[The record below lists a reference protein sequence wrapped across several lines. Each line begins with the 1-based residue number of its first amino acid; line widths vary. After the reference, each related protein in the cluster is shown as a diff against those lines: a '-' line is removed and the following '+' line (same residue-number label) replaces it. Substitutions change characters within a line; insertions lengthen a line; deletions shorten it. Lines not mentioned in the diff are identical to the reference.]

1 MPNFHYLGK
10 KGFPHADNVNVYDYN
25 NELDYSRYDYSQ
37 MHVQVCSVNWDQG
50 EAHIGQRVL
59 SGLGNVV
66 YFGSA
71 AERDEWFDAIP
82 DNECFRWDTKF
93 KELHSDL
100 TLNVPLPFD
109 VASNY
114 NYVRVTYN
122 LFANN
127 DSPVEYEDKTGVREW
142 FYFIREARFLAP
154 NTSQLVLLDDA
165 WTTWIYGLD
174 ITSMILERGHAPLF
188 GTTADTYLANPIAN
202 SANLLSEDI
211 NYGDLQKVTKTQATA
226 LNAGDMYAVVA
237 MSGDPK
243 GSWGTKSDNSWQ
255 TPAASHVDVAGA
267 PAMELVAMAAGD
279 LNTFLDSVTTDMPQL
294 KQTIQCVFFCAQE
307 LLSVGTGFTFAGVT
321 CYQVAEYNRVS
332 KQIFTRSKADWG
344 YGAHYANLAKLYTY
358 PYSALEITDE
368 KGNSELVRIEDTSNV
383 LTMDVAA
390 NLVFP
395 YLNLSGVIHGIGG
408 TSSSQ
413 ISFANVD
420 SHTFNMSGRWYEH
433 LREWNIPGFSVV
445 LSAAKQNDFGTHFSR
460 IQQDNDRSTA
470 KTNADASATTASS
483 NSQNVANAGYN
494 AAVTTATA
502 ARTTTNNSADNL
514 LDNATAQTTANDTI
528 NSNSNSTASQDA
540 TLSNAL
546 AQAIQ
551 AWDAGM
557 TRETTNNSIDQANA
571 SAAVGAAGGVINSV
585 AGGAI
590 SGFLTAGPAGA
601 GAGAI
606 GGLVSGGIG
615 AATSLATN
623 AIAVS
628 AMSTQAEAV
637 ISNSQSKLGETQQSN
652 IDRTNNAN
660 SGKTANKDAT
670 NTLITTSA
678 NNTAATSKEN
688 ATTSYNAQVSA
699 ADTTRNAA
707 VAAAQA
713 TETTTKANNTRT
725 YDNEGKRI
733 TNSIKQA
740 ALGAPAIYGSTTN
753 GDFATTRPMGLFVN
767 IVTESDYAIQRAGDE
782 FLRYGYY
789 LDKQWAFDGN
799 WLIGRY
805 FTFWKLRDY
814 WSSNQIPDRFSDQ
827 LRFLLFGGVTVW
839 RRPEDIGKVS
849 IYDNG
854 I

>member
-1 MPNFHYLGK
+1 MPDFHYLGK
-10 KGFPHADNVNVYDYN
+10 KGFPHADNVNVYDYQ

-71 AERDEWFDAIP
+71 AERDKWFDAIP
-82 DNECFRWDTKF
+82 DDECFRWDTKF

-109 VASNY
+109 VASKY

-122 LFANN
+122 LFAND
-127 DSPVEYEDKTGVREW
+127 DSTVEYEDKTGVREW

-202 SANLLSEDI
+202 SANLLSKDI

-226 LNAGDMYAVVA
+226 LNTGDMYAVMA

-255 TPAASHVDVAGA
+255 TPAPSHVDVAGA

-294 KQTIQCVFFCAQE
+294 KQTIQCVFFCAKE
-307 LLSVGTGFTFAGVT
+307 LLSVGAGFAFAGVT
-321 CYQVAEYNRVS
+321 CYQVAGYNRVS

-433 LREWNIPGFSVV
+433 LREWSIPGFSVV

-502 ARTTTNNSADNL
+502 ARTTTNNTADNL

-557 TRETTNNSIDQANA
+557 SRETVNNEANRENA
-571 SAAVGAAGGVINSV
+571 TATVGAAGGVINSV
-585 AGGAI
+585 ASGAI

-606 GGLVSGGIG
+606 GGLVSGGLG

-660 SGKTANKDAT
+660 SGKTANKNAT

-789 LDKQWAFDGN
+789 LDKQWSFDGN

>member
-10 KGFPHADNVNVYDYN
+10 NGFPNADNVNVYDYQN
-25 NELDYSRYDYSQ
+25 DIDYGRYDYSQ
-37 MHVQVCSVNWDQG
+37 MIIQVCSVPWDQG
-50 EAHIGQRVL
+50 EAHIGQRTI

-66 YFGSA
+66 HFGSA
-71 AERDEWFDAIP
+71 AKRDAWFDAIP
-82 DNECFRWDTKF
+82 DTECFRWETKF

-100 TLNVPLPFD
+100 TLRVPLPFD
-109 VASNY
+109 IASNY
-114 NYVRVTYN
+114 NYVRVTYS
-122 LFANN
+122 LFAND
-127 DSPVEYEDKTGVREW
+127 DSPLQYESENGMRKW
-142 FYFIREARFLAP
+142 FYFIREARFIAP
-154 NTSQLVLLDDA
+154 NTTELLLLDDA
-165 WTTWIYGLD
+165 WQTWIYSMG
-174 ITSMILERGHAPLF
+174 ITNMILERGHAPMF
-188 GTTADTYLANPIAN
+188 ATKADAYLANPIAN
-202 SANLLSEDI
+202 CSNLLSEDI
-211 NYGDLQKVTKTQATA
+211 NYGELQKVTKAQATA
-226 LNAGDMYAVVA
+226 LNAGVMYAVVA

-243 GSWGTKSDNSWQ
+243 GSWGAKYSNSWQ
-255 TPAASHVDVAGA
+255 TPAPSHVDIAGA
-267 PAMELVAMAAGD
+267 PALELVAMAAGD
-279 LNTFLDSVTTDMPQL
+279 LNTFLDNVTANMPQL
-294 KQTIQCVFFCAQE
+294 KQTIQCVFFCAKE
-307 LLSVGTGFTFAGVT
+307 LLSVGTGFAFAGVT
-321 CYQVAEYNRVS
+321 CYQVAGYNRVS

-344 YGAHYANLAKLYTY
+344 YGAHYKNLAKLYTY

-368 KGNSELVRIEDTSNV
+368 KGNSELVRIEDTSNA

-433 LREWNIPGFSVV
+433 LREWSIPGFSVI

-494 AAVTTATA
+494 ATVTTATA
-502 ARTTTNNSADNL
+502 ARTTTNNTADNL

-540 TLSNAL
+540 ALSNAL

-557 TRETTNNSIDQANA
+557 SRETVNNEANKENA
-571 SAAVGAAGGVINSV
+571 TAAVGAAGGVVNSV

-590 SGFLTAGPAGA
+590 SGFLTAGPVGA
-601 GAGAI
+601 AAGAI
-606 GGLVSGGIG
+606 GGLVSGGLG

-670 NTLITTSA
+670 NTLIATSA

-713 TETTTKANNTRT
+713 TETTTKANNART
-725 YDNEGKRI
+725 YNNEGSRI
-733 TNSIKQA
+733 TNSVKQA
-740 ALGAPAIYGSTTN
+740 ALGAPAIYGSTAN
-753 GDFATTRPMGLFVN
+753 GEFATTRPMGLFVN
-767 IVTESDYAIQRAGDE
+767 VVTESDYAIQRAGDE

-789 LDKQWAFDGN
+789 LDKQWPFDGN
-799 WLIGRY
+799 WLVGKY
-805 FTFWKLRDY
+805 FSFWKLRDY

-839 RRPEDIGKVS
+839 RRPDDIGKAS

>member
-1 MPNFHYLGK
+1 MPTFHYLGK
-10 KGFPHADNVNVYDYN
+10 NGFPNADNVNVYDYQN
-25 NELDYSRYDYSQ
+25 NLDYARYDYSQ
-37 MHVQVCSVNWDQG
+37 MSIQVCSVPWDQG
-50 EAHIGQRVL
+50 EAHIGQRTI

-66 YFGSA
+66 HFGST
-71 AERDEWFDAIP
+71 EKRDAWFDAIP

-122 LFANN
+122 LFAND

-142 FYFIREARFLAP
+142 FYFIREAKFIAP
-154 NTSQLVLLDDA
+154 NTSQLILLDDA
-165 WTTWIYGLD
+165 WQTWIYGLD

-226 LNAGDMYAVVA
+226 LNTGDMYAVVA

-243 GSWGTKSDNSWQ
+243 GSWGTKSGNSWQ
-255 TPAASHVDVAGA
+255 TPAPSHVYIAGA
-267 PAMELVAMAAGD
+267 PALELVAMAAGD
-279 LNTFLDSVTTDMPQL
+279 LNTFLDNVTADMPQL

-307 LLSVGTGFTFAGVT
+307 LLSVGAGFAFAGVT

-332 KQIFTRSKADWG
+332 KQIFTHSKTDWG

-408 TSSSQ
+408 TNSSQ

-420 SHTFNMSGRWYEH
+420 SHTFDMSGRWYEH
-433 LREWNIPGFSVV
+433 LREWSIPGFSVI

-494 AAVTTATA
+494 ATVTTATA

-528 NSNSNSTASQDA
+528 NSTSNSAASSDA
-540 TLSNAL
+540 TLSNSL

-557 TRETTNNSIDQANA
+557 TRETVNNESDKANA
-571 SAAVGAAGGVINSV
+571 TAAVGAAGGVINSV

-606 GGLVSGGIG
+606 GGLVSGGLG

-660 SGKTANKDAT
+660 SAKTANKNAT

-713 TETTTKANNTRT
+713 TETTTKANNART
-725 YDNEGKRI
+725 YDNEGARI
-733 TNSIKQA
+733 TNSVKQA

-849 IYDNG
+849 IYDND

>member
-10 KGFPHADNVNVYDYN
+10 NGFPNADNVNVYDYN

-37 MHVQVCSVNWDQG
+37 MHVQICNVNWDQG
-50 EAHIGQRVL
+50 EAHVGQRVL

-71 AERDEWFDAIP
+71 AERDKWFDAIP

-122 LFANN
+122 LFAN
-127 DSPVEYEDKTGVREW
+127 DESPIEYEDETGVREW

-255 TPAASHVDVAGA
+255 TPAPSHVDVAGA

-279 LNTFLDSVTTDMPQL
+279 LNTFLDSVTTYMPQL
-294 KQTIQCVFFCAQE
+294 KQTIQCVFFCAKE
-307 LLSVGTGFTFAGVT
+307 LLSVGAGFAFAGVT
-321 CYQVAEYNRVS
+321 CYQVAGYNRVS

-368 KGNSELVRIEDTSNV
+368 KGNSELVRIEDTSNA

-433 LREWNIPGFSVV
+433 LREWSIPGFSVV

-460 IQQDNDRSTA
+460 IQQDNDRSAA

-528 NSNSNSTASQDA
+528 NSTSNSAASSDA
-540 TLSNAL
+540 TLSNSL

-557 TRETTNNSIDQANA
+557 TRETVNNESDKANA
-571 SAAVGAAGGVINSV
+571 TAAVGAAGGVINSV

-590 SGFLTAGPAGA
+590 SGFLTAGPPGA

-606 GGLVSGGIG
+606 GGLVSGGLS

-660 SGKTANKDAT
+660 SAKTANKNAT

-725 YDNEGKRI
+725 YDNEGARI

-740 ALGAPAIYGSTTN
+740 ALGAPTIYGSTAN
-753 GDFATTRPMGLFVN
+753 AESATTRPMGLFVN

-789 LDKQWAFDGN
+789 LDKQWSFDGN

-854 I
+854 V

>member
-1 MPNFHYLGK
+1 MPDFHYLGK
-10 KGFPHADNVNVYDYN
+10 KGFPHADNVNVYDYQ

-71 AERDEWFDAIP
+71 AERDAWFDAIP

-114 NYVRVTYN
+114 NYVRVTYSI
-122 LFANN
+122 FAND

-188 GTTADTYLANPIAN
+188 GTTADTYLADPIAN
-202 SANLLSEDI
+202 CSNLLSEDI

-226 LNAGDMYAVVA
+226 FNTGDMYAVVA

-255 TPAASHVDVAGA
+255 TPAPSHVDVAGA
-267 PAMELVAMAAGD
+267 PALELVAMAAGD
-279 LNTFLDSVTTDMPQL
+279 LNAFLDTVTADMPQL
-294 KQTIQCVFFCAQE
+294 KQTIQCVFFCAKE
-307 LLSVGTGFTFAGVT
+307 LLSVGTGFAFAGVT
-321 CYQVAEYNRVS
+321 CYQVAGYNRVS
-332 KQIFTRSKADWG
+332 KQIFTRTKADWG
-344 YGAHYANLAKLYTY
+344 YGAHYADLAKLYTY

-368 KGNSELVRIEDTSNV
+368 KGNSELVRIEDTSNI

-408 TSSSQ
+408 TGSSQ

-433 LREWNIPGFSVV
+433 LREWSIPGFSVV

-483 NSQNVANAGYN
+483 SSQNVANAGYN
-494 AAVTTATA
+494 AAVTTAAA
-502 ARTTTNNSADNL
+502 ARTTTNNTADNL

-528 NSNSNSTASQDA
+528 NSSSNSTASQDA

-557 TRETTNNSIDQANA
+557 SRETVNNEANKENA
-571 SAAVGAAGGVINSV
+571 TAAVGAAGGVINSA
-585 AGGAI
+585 AGGAV
-590 SGFLTAGPAGA
+590 SGFLTAGLTGA
-601 GAGAI
+601 AAGAI

-637 ISNSQSKLGETQQSN
+637 ISNSQSKLGETQRSN

-660 SGKTANKDAT
+660 SGKTANKNAT

-699 ADTTRNAA
+699 AGTTRNAA

-713 TETTTKANNTRT
+713 TETMTKANNART
-725 YDNEGKRI
+725 YDNEGSRI
-733 TNSIKQA
+733 TNSVKQA

-789 LDKQWAFDGN
+789 LDKQWSFDGN
-799 WLIGRY
+799 WLIGKY

>member
-1 MPNFHYLGK
+1 MPDFHYLGK

-71 AERDEWFDAIP
+71 AERDKWFDAIP

-122 LFANN
+122 LFAN
-127 DSPVEYEDKTGVREW
+127 DESPVEYEDKTGVREW
-142 FYFIREARFLAP
+142 FYFIREAKFIAP

-243 GSWGTKSDNSWQ
+243 GSWGTKSSNSWQ
-255 TPAASHVDVAGA
+255 TPAPSHVDVAGA

-294 KQTIQCVFFCAQE
+294 KQTIQCVFFCAKE
-307 LLSVGTGFTFAGVT
+307 LLSVGAGFAFAGVT
-321 CYQVAEYNRVS
+321 CYQVAGYNRVS
-332 KQIFTRSKADWG
+332 KQVFMRTKADWG

-433 LREWNIPGFSVV
+433 LREWNIPGFSVI

-502 ARTTTNNSADNL
+502 ARTTTNNAADNL

-528 NSNSNSTASQDA
+528 NSNSNSTASADA
-540 TLSNAL
+540 SLSNSL

-601 GAGAI
+601 GVGAI
-606 GGLVSGGIG
+606 GGLVSGGLG

-753 GDFATTRPMGLFVN
+753 GDSATTRPMGLFVN

>member
-1 MPNFHYLGK
+1 MPDFHYLGK
-10 KGFPHADNVNVYDYN
+10 KGFPHADNVNVYDYQ

-71 AERDEWFDAIP
+71 AERDKWFDAIP

-122 LFANN
+122 LFAND

-255 TPAASHVDVAGA
+255 TPAPSHVDVAGA

-294 KQTIQCVFFCAQE
+294 KQTIQCVFFCAKE
-307 LLSVGTGFTFAGVT
+307 LLSVGAGFAFAGVM
-321 CYQVAEYNRVS
+321 CYQVAEYNQVS
-332 KQIFTRSKADWG
+332 KQIFTRSKTDWG

-368 KGNSELVRIEDTSNV
+368 KGNSEMVRIEDTSNV

-433 LREWNIPGFSVV
+433 LREWSIPGFSVV
-445 LSAAKQNDFGTHFSR
+445 LSADKQNDFGTHFSR

-470 KTNADASATTASS
+470 KTNADASATTESS

-494 AAVTTATA
+494 ATVTTATA
-502 ARTTTNNSADNL
+502 ARTTTNNAADNL

-557 TRETTNNSIDQANA
+557 SRETVNNESDKANA
-571 SAAVGAAGGVINSV
+571 TAAVGAAGGVINSV
-585 AGGAI
+585 AGGAV
-590 SGFLTAGPAGA
+590 SGFLTAGPPGA
-601 GAGAI
+601 GVGAI
-606 GGLVSGGIG
+606 GGLVSGGLG

-713 TETTTKANNTRT
+713 TETTTKANNTRI
-725 YDNEGKRI
+725 YDNEGARI

-789 LDKQWAFDGN
+789 LDKQWSFDGN

>member
-1 MPNFHYLGK
+1 MPDFHYLGK
-10 KGFPHADNVNVYDYN
+10 KGFPHADNVNVYDYQ

-71 AERDEWFDAIP
+71 AERDKWFDAIP

-122 LFANN
+122 LFAND

-226 LNAGDMYAVVA
+226 LNTGDMYAVVA

-255 TPAASHVDVAGA
+255 TPGPSHVDVAGA

-279 LNTFLDSVTTDMPQL
+279 LNTFLDNVTAYMPQL

-307 LLSVGTGFTFAGVT
+307 LLSVGNGFTFAGVT
-321 CYQVAEYNRVS
+321 CYQVAGYNRVS

-390 NLVFP
+390 NLVLP

-433 LREWNIPGFSVV
+433 LREWSIPGFSVV

-483 NSQNVANAGYN
+483 NNQNVANAGYN

-557 TRETTNNSIDQANA
+557 SRETVNNEANKENA
-571 SAAVGAAGGVINSV
+571 TAAVGAAGGVINSV

-606 GGLVSGGIG
+606 GGLVSGGLG

-688 ATTSYNAQVSA
+688 ATTSYNAQVNA

-753 GDFATTRPMGLFVN
+753 GDYATTRPMGLFVN
-767 IVTESDYAIQRAGDE
+767 VVTESDYAIQRAGDE

-789 LDKQWAFDGN
+789 LDKQWSFDGN